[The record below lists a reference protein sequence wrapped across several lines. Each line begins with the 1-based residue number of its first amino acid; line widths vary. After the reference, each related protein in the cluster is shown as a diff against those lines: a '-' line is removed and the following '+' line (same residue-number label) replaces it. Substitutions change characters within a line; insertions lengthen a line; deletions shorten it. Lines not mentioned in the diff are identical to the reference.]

1 MRIRH
6 AWIRAFALVLAL
18 VGLASSVYLETKA
31 GSFAKEE
38 SHNNAGTLGI
48 FSSYRAWTKKNEQPM
63 VFSIDQLGSMA
74 I

>member
-6 AWIRAFALVLAL
+6 AWIRAVALVLAL

-31 GSFAKEE
+31 GSFSKEE
-38 SHNNAGTLGI
+38 SHKSAATLAI
-48 FSSYRAWTKKNEQPM
+48 FSSYRTWTKMNGQPM
-63 VFSIDQLGSMA
+63 VISTNQLGSFA